1 MVVIWSLY
9 SIAFV
14 YFMLDAYSSSI
25 LFDYGAS
32 ELNPIMRY
40 WISIFDDPLI
50 AMVTVKLA
58 LMVIL
63 AVLLIIYCKKERRRN
78 GRCNRHKGL
87 SINPYKI
94 K

>member
-40 WISIFDDPLI
+40 WISLFDDPLI

-63 AVLLIIYCKKERRRN
+63 AVLLITYCKKERRRN
-78 GRCNRHKGL
+78 GND
-87 SINPYKI
+87 
-94 K
+94 